1 MDDKDIHDQ
10 QVKAVKKMIVA
21 GRRMAPSSTFIIII
35 MVKTSPNTGKILVD
49 SASNA
54 ALDELAQYIV
64 DKASTN
70 SLFSH
75 PVNSSKLIN

>member
-21 GRRMAPSSTFIIII
+21 GRRMAPSSTFIVI

-75 PVNSSKLIN
+75 PVNSSKLSN